1 MAAIISKFG
10 PGTLSIGEVG
20 TAIDI
25 SCQIEFASVQWD
37 KTKDDDVMVL
47 CGDVVP
53 GATTRTATLSGHIF
67 QDTSSA
73 TGIVQASWGALKGQ
87 TVPFKFVPN
96 TADDVQVAGEVTVEP
111 ITVGSGEAGANM
123 ASDFEWDIVGEPT
136 LSTVP

>member
-1 MAAIISKFG
+1 MVAHISKFG
-10 PGTLSIGEVG
+10 PGTLKIGEVG
-20 TAIDI
+20 TEVDV
-25 SCQIEFASVQWD
+25 SCQIEYASVQWD
-37 KTKDDDVMVL
+37 KSKDDDVTVL

-67 QDTSSA
+67 QDTSQP
-73 TGIVQASWGALKGQ
+73 TGIVQQSWGALKGQ
-87 TVPFKFVPN
+87 TVPFVFIPN
-96 TADDVQVAGEVTVEP
+96 TVDDVQVKGDVTVEP